1 MPITLR
7 DPKEVRSDSL
17 QSPHDPEAT
26 YSGHKGKGYEVQVAE
41 TCHAENATQ
50 LITHVEVTPS
60 SGSDTDVTVPL
71 VDGLAERKVRRTS
84 SSRTRRMGR
93 AATPSRLAPGDGT
106 GEPGG
111 GVGAGE
117 LPRRRGR
124 RTAAAHW
131 GGLPDRRHRGA
142 GHGVPRRAPVR
153 RGVRAE
159 DAPERVE
166 VHFARATC
174 EPWPLAVPLPGEAGP
189 ACGGLRPQGG
199 TW

>member
-1 MPITLR
+1 M
-7 DPKEVRSDSL
+7 
-17 QSPHDPEAT
+17 
-26 YSGHKGKGYEVQVAE
+26 AE

-71 VDGLAERKVRRTS
+71 VDGLAERKVPT
-84 SSRTRRMGR
+84 GR
-93 AATPSRLAPGDGT
+93 ALRGHGVWVGPQRLRGLAPGDGT

-131 GGLPDRRHRGA
+131 ADFQIDVTG
-142 GHGVPRRAPVR
+142 
-153 RGVRAE
+153 E
-159 DAPERVE
+159 Q
-166 VHFARATC
+166 ATVC
-174 EPWPLAVPLPGEAGP
+174 PAGP
-189 ACGGLRPQGG
+189 GPSRSTSWRMRRSG
-199 TW
+199 